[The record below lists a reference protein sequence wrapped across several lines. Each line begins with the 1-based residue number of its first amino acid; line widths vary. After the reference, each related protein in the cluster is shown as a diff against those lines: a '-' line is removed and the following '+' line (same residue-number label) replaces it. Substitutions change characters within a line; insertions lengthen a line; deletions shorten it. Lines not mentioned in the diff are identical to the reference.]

1 MFFSYF
7 RPAWCICH
15 VYHMAKNYCNNCG
28 FLLVVVVLVQCLG
41 LSTLLIPL
49 VCLGKPHIKRKK
61 TNKTHKT
68 NKKNKQNE

>member
-41 LSTLLIPL
+41 LLLIPL

-61 TNKTHKT
+61 
-68 NKKNKQNE
+68 NKQNAQNKEKKQTK